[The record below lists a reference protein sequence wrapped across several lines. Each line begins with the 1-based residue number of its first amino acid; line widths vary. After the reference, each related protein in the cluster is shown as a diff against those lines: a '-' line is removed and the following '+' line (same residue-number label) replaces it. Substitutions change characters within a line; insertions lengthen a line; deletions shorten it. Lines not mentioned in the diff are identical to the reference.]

1 MIQWI
6 CKSKRFKTPFLTDLL
21 LQFYFLI
28 CVQLIK
34 DFLHYSINDCI
45 LHRSD
50 DYDGQDSDTKIPV
63 AEDDEGYEEQDTPGR
78 YDWKKKFHTYN
89 ISITCGL

>member
-1 MIQWI
+1 M
-6 CKSKRFKTPFLTDLL
+6 
-21 LQFYFLI
+21 
-28 CVQLIK
+28 QLIK

-78 YDWKKKFHTYN
+78 YD
-89 ISITCGL
+89 